1 MLYIRIINPNINS
14 PLVRYT
20 GKAHSQRIPLYWAPL
35 PVYRTDCGQPE
46 RDVERMVVMGAR
58 IEEHPILG
66 KQEKGRLVT
75 FYFDGKELTGYEGE
89 PIAAALKAQGVMI
102 HRYTKKEHKPRGI
115 FCAIGRCTDCVM
127 VVNGK
132 PNIRTCVT
140 PLEEGMKVQTQ
151 YGVSDKPFEEQ

>member
-1 MLYIRIINPNINS
+1 
-14 PLVRYT
+14 
-20 GKAHSQRIPLYWAPL
+20 
-35 PVYRTDCGQPE
+35 
-46 RDVERMVVMGAR
+46 MGAR
-58 IEEHPILG
+58 IEYDMRAEIFAHFQKMPFSFY
-66 KQEKGRLVT
+66 VT